1 MPYSSIQQPTHHSR
15 AHQLWKTLII
25 NAIKLSKEIKVDK
38 VKINMRKIHHSLH
51 KENKFKSK
59 QMGRGNQL
67 GIKSRVGLLFI
78 GVFGRDATLGLFI
91 GSWAKMGLGFLSLE
105 INTAILEIE
114 EFKVQGGRKFL
125 NF

>member
-1 MPYSSIQQPTHHSR
+1 M
-15 AHQLWKTLII
+15 
-25 NAIKLSKEIKVDK
+25 DK
-38 VKINMRKIHHSLH
+38 GKINMRKIHHSLH

-78 GVFGRDATLGLFI
+78 GVFGRGATLGLFI
-91 GSWAKMGLGFLSLE
+91 GSWARMGLGFLSLE
-105 INTAILEIE
+105 INTVILEIE
-114 EFKVQGGRKFL
+114 EFKVLGGRKFL